1 MTDAPRN
8 APGRPSVHSE
18 TFRLRLPADLR
29 NAIQKGARR
38 RGMTN
43 SQWVRTAVMTSLML
57 EGIGTLVEFPDEMT
71 AAQCVEAKP

>member
-57 EGIGTLVEFPDEMT
+57 EGIGTSLSFRT
-71 AAQCVEAKP
+71 R